1 MAQGAISDIKS
12 RIKSIESTKQITKAM
27 ELVATSKLRRQRQ
40 RASDTLPFQRML
52 KKSIN
57 VVAKCLDACDNPL
70 KDAHNDNKTL
80 QIVIA
85 GDRGLAA
92 GYNANVLKY
101 AKMRGEG
108 RDVTVLPIGK
118 KAYEHYKSHG
128 AKLLTDEL
136 LLASDVKV
144 GTAQTLAQR
153 IAVDYVYGKFSRVE
167 IIYTEFK
174 SMLTQ
179 SPTAIQI
186 LPLEYEPTEDDATPE
201 FDISADEMLQRIIP
215 FYISGIIHT
224 SICQSLAS
232 ESGARRT
239 AMNAANKN
247 ACEMIDNLMLSY
259 NRARQ
264 AAITQEIT
272 EIVSGAE
279 AL

>member
-1 MAQGAISDIKS
+1 MAQGAISDIKG

-40 RASDTLPFQRML
+40 RASDTLPFYQLL

-57 VVAKCLDACDNPL
+57 VVAKCLDECDKPL
-70 KDAHNDNKTL
+70 RNTRDDNKTL

-85 GDRGLAA
+85 GDRGLAG
-92 GYNANVLKY
+92 GYNANVLKL
-101 AKMRGEG
+101 AKSRRENGE
-108 RDVTVLPIGK
+108 VTILPIGK
-118 KAYEHYKSHG
+118 KAYEHYKLHG
-128 AKLLTDEL
+128 ANLLSDEM
-136 LLASDVKV
+136 LLATELNV

-153 IAVDYVYGKFSRVE
+153 IAEDYAYGRLDRVE

-179 SPTAIQI
+179 TPTYMQI
-186 LPLEYEPTEDDATPE
+186 LPLEYEETEGEATPE
-201 FDISADEMLQRIIP
+201 FDIPADEMLQKIIP
-215 FYISGIIHT
+215 YYISGVIY
-224 SICQSLAS
+224 SAICQSLAS

-239 AMNAANKN
+239 AMNSANKN